1 MQTEKVER
9 TRRIK
14 RTQQTGMRDGSKMS
28 EGRWMKTGGWRGR
41 VHVWVKKLKERVGPN
56 IEGMRGVKLDKGVN
70 WATMSPTKRP
80 AHH

>member
-1 MQTEKVER
+1 
-9 TRRIK
+9 
-14 RTQQTGMRDGSKMS
+14 
-28 EGRWMKTGGWRGR
+28 
-41 VHVWVKKLKERVGPN
+41 VWVKKLKERVGPN